1 MVKLSGAGFCLLTF
15 MTVIAFIVYIRMW
28 SVESDL
34 DLNNDKVDRMVFE
47 QVQSEAL
54 DEAAEW
60 RKKYDEEAEKSGKY
74 AERIAEGLV
83 VFFFVFELAIRSC
96 ATLSKV
102 NRVLANKNQQLETLN
117 THVEDIQKENQELLK
132 EVERLKQEL
141 RYQKLKCGNSQT
153 KDV

>member
-74 AERIAEGLV
+74 AERIAE
-83 VFFFVFELAIRSC
+83 
-96 ATLSKV
+96 V